1 MFPKEE
7 IGKGQKG
14 LQMATMGFMVVM
26 VTKIK
31 GQGTLFSVAIL

>member
-14 LQMATMGFMVVM
+14 LQMATNGN
-26 VTKIK
+26 K
-31 GQGTLFSVAIL
+31 GLYGCDGNKN